1 MSAAVAFTVFFLA
14 WAAWWGAMHRRIR
27 RNRAYAQH
35 RSATSTDSVYRWT
48 NPFLYVMQIV
58 LCTTSFWSA
67 SPWLLAFHHS
77 DIVRAIGIALLYGA
91 SALYAWA
98 IAHLGSNYS
107 PCYDTHAPADLVR
120 TGPYR
125 WIRHPMY
132 AAKLVLGAATI
143 VTSGSL
149 WFVPTTIYFFAATLQ
164 ATWREDRTLAE
175 SLPEYRTYQ
184 SRTSLLVPWIGIT
197 GLRG

>member
-1 MSAAVAFTVFFLA
+1 MSTALIFTVLFLA
-14 WAAWWGAMHRRIR
+14 WAISWGALHRHIR

-35 RSATSTDSVYRWT
+35 RAATSADSVYRWT
-48 NPFLYVMQIV
+48 NPFLYLMQIG
-58 LCTTSFWSA
+58 LCTASFWSA

-77 DIVRAIGIALLYGA
+77 NVVRAMGVLLLYGGF
-91 SALYAWA
+91 ALYAWA

-107 PCYDTHAPADLVR
+107 PCYDTHAPTDMVH

-132 AAKLVLGAATI
+132 AAKLVIGSATI

-149 WFVPTTIYFFAATLQ
+149 WFVPTTIYFFLATLR
-164 ATWREDRTLAE
+164 ATWREDRILSE
-175 SLPEYRTYQ
+175 SLPGYRAYQ
-184 SRTSLLVPWIGIT
+184 TRTSLLVPWT
-197 GLRG
+197 G